1 VNAVISILAAAKQEG
16 GGLLSILI
24 LVLPL
29 AALFYLMIIPQR
41 KQRQKH
47 AEFVSTL
54 SEGDEVVTA
63 GGLYGTITHIEGA
76 VVHLEVDTDVV
87 VRVSKSSLTRSAAEP
102 EEPARGGAGRSS
114 GSARGSRA
122 TSSASDD
129 ADTAG

>member
-1 VNAVISILAAAKQEG
+1 MNVISILAQDSQEG

-41 KQRQKH
+41 KQRQRH
-47 AEFVSTL
+47 QEFVSSL

-63 GGLYGTITHIEGA
+63 GGIYGTITHIDGA

-87 VRVSKSSLTRSAAEP
+87 VRVSKSSLTRSASEP
-102 EEPARGGAGRSS
+102 EAPARGG
-114 GSARGSRA
+114 RGSQA
-122 TSSASDD
+122 AAASDD
-129 ADTAG
+129 ADDAG

>member
-1 VNAVISILAAAKQEG
+1 VNAVISILAQSSKNEG

-47 AEFVSTL
+47 QDFVSSL

-63 GGLYGTITHIEGA
+63 GGLHGTITHMDGPI
-76 VVHLEVDTDVV
+76 VHLEVDTDVV
-87 VRVSKSSLTRSAAEP
+87 VRVSKSSLSRAASEP
-102 EEPARGGAGRSS
+102 EEQPRGGLG
-114 GSARGSRA
+114 RGSRA
-122 TSSASDD
+122 ASSAGDD
-129 ADTAG
+129 AGDTAG